1 MLAVIA
7 FVLGLFVPVLAVVG
21 LLMLAARVQRARDLV
36 VERQVA
42 VTDAI
47 HRELGAV
54 VAPVVR
60 KRAWGPW
67 QVQIAVDFQRPA
79 LVNAVL
85 GTACAAMARFGELT
99 CVRIVLVPQQAPA
112 RVKVA

>member
-1 MLAVIA
+1 MLTVTALALA
-7 FVLGLFVPVLAVVG
+7 FVLPLLVVIG
-21 LLMLAARVQRARDLV
+21 LLALAARVQRARDAISA
-36 VERQVA
+36 RQVA

-54 VAPVVR
+54 AAPVVR

-67 QVQIAVDFQRPA
+67 QVQIAVDFERPA

-85 GTACAAMARFGELT
+85 AVAYEAFGRFDRLGS
-99 CVRIVLVPQQAPA
+99 VRFVLVPREAVA

>member
-1 MLAVIA
+1 MLAVTA
-7 FVLGLFVPVLAVVG
+7 LAFGFVLPLLAVLG
-21 LLMLAARVQRARDLV
+21 MLALAARVQRARDAV
-36 VERQVA
+36 SARQVA

-54 VAPVVR
+54 AAPVVR

-67 QVQIAVDFQRPA
+67 QVQIAVDFERPA

-85 GTACAAMARFGELT
+85 AVACEAFARFDRLAS
-99 CVRIVLVPQQAPA
+99 VRFVLVPRDVVA
-112 RVKVA
+112 RGKAA